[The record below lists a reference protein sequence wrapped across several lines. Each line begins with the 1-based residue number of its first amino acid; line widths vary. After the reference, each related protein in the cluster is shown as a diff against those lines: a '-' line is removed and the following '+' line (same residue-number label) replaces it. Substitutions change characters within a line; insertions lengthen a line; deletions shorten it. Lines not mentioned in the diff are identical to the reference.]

1 MSNQDHGT
9 EAAGVPRTA
18 FVSTYVPRHCGIATF
33 TRDLVS
39 GLQQV
44 AAGSP
49 ALSVVALERVGEHLP
64 YPREVVHRLT
74 ADLPAAYRDA
84 GQWLKASG
92 ADVLSLQHEYGIFG
106 GPSGSYVLDLLDT
119 AGLPVVSTLHTIL
132 AHPTAEQE
140 TVLREV
146 VARSARLVTMSA
158 RGRAILTE
166 RYGADQRR
174 IVVIPHGVP
183 DFEGHDRDT
192 AKAALGLTGSTLLLS
207 AGLLGPGKNVELVLE
222 AFARISEEVP
232 NALYA
237 VVGAT
242 HPEVQHREGERYRQ
256 RLMALATTLGIER
269 RVRFVDRY
277 LSDAELTT
285 WLTAADVFVTPYRN
299 AEQITSGTL
308 AYALAAGAAVVS
320 TPYEHAKE
328 LLRDGRGVLVP
339 FEDPRTLAHALAR
352 LLSDEYARA
361 ELERR
366 GRTFGQGMTWPNVAR
381 QYAQVFAQAA
391 AEPVRMRRAA
401 VQRSPVQRSPV
412 AVMSRRPR
420 ALPSEL
426 PLARTHLQ
434 RLRTP
439 LGIVQFAH
447 ETQPDRTHG
456 YCTDDVARALLVDL
470 RHGRLAPSAAISAD
484 LHGDLAFLW
493 DAFDA
498 GLGRFRNQRG
508 ADGRWLERVGSED
521 AHGRAIQALGETIAR
536 CEDRWA
542 VLDAR
547 GLFAAALP
555 ASRDFAWS
563 RPQAYAILGCA
574 AALADPVSADRA
586 RGGLELLVGRLAG
599 AVARAGAADP
609 AWPWPESACTYDNGV
624 LPEALIAGGAA
635 LGRPAVVE
643 LGTKLLEWLVSA
655 ETAPMGHLRPVGNH
669 GWWRRGSRPARFDQQ
684 PIEAASLLFAAARAW
699 EATGSERWAELAER
713 AFDWF
718 LGANDLGLPLADPAS
733 GACHDGLGAEGVNA
747 NAGAESTLVWL
758 LAVERLRELRQA
770 RSAALRRSGT
780 GHERMYAST
789 SDSRATANATAAS
802 AAP

>member
-1 MSNQDHGT
+1 MSNQDRST
-9 EAAGVPRTA
+9 ETLVVPRTA

-33 TRDLVS
+33 TRALVT

-44 AAGSP
+44 ADGSP
-49 ALSVVALERVGEHLP
+49 GLSVVALERAGEHLP
-64 YPREVVHRLT
+64 YPREVTHRLT
-74 ADLPAAYRDA
+74 VDLPVTYRDA
-84 GQWLKASG
+84 GRWLKASG

-106 GPSGSYVLDLLDT
+106 GPSGSYVLDLLDA

-140 TVLREV
+140 AVLREV

-174 IVVIPHGVP
+174 IAVIPHGVP

-192 AKAALGLTGSTLLLS
+192 AKAALGLAGSTLLLS

-222 AFARISEEVP
+222 AFARITEEVP

-256 RLMALATTLGIER
+256 QLMALATTLGIER

-361 ELERR
+361 ELQDR
-366 GRTFGQGMTWPNVAR
+366 GRTFAQAMTWPNVAR
-381 QYAQVFAQAA
+381 QYAQLFAQAA
-391 AEPVRMRRAA
+391 AEPVRMRRSA
-401 VQRSPVQRSPV
+401 VQRSPV
-412 AVMSRRPR
+412 AVMSRGPRPR
-420 ALPSEL
+420 PSEL
-426 PLARTHLQ
+426 PLARAHLQ

-447 ETQPDRTHG
+447 GKLPDQAHG

-470 RHGRLAPSAAISAD
+470 RHARLAPGAATSAD
-484 LHGDLAFLW
+484 LYGDLTFLW

-508 ADGRWLERVGSED
+508 ADGQWLERIGSED

-555 ASRDFAWS
+555 ASLDFAWS
-563 RPQAYAILGCA
+563 RPRAYAILGCS
-574 AALADPVSADRA
+574 AALADPASADRA
-586 RGGLELLVGRLAG
+586 RTALEAL
-599 AVARAGAADP
+599 VARLGSSIVRARTTDP
-609 AWPWPESACTYDNGV
+609 GWPWPEPTCTYDNGV

-635 LGRPAVVE
+635 LARPRVIE
-643 LGTKLLEWLVSA
+643 LGLQLLGWLASA
-655 ETAPMGHLRPVGNH
+655 ETAPTGHLRPIGNH
-669 GWWRRGSRPARFDQQ
+669 GWWPRGGRPAGFDQQ

-699 EATGSERWAELAER
+699 EVTGSERWAELAER

-733 GACHDGLGAEGVNA
+733 GACHDGLGADGVNA

-770 RSAALRRSGT
+770 RSDARRRSGT
-780 GHERMYAST
+780 GQARMYAST
-789 SDSRATANATAAS
+789 SDNRAVAKATAAS